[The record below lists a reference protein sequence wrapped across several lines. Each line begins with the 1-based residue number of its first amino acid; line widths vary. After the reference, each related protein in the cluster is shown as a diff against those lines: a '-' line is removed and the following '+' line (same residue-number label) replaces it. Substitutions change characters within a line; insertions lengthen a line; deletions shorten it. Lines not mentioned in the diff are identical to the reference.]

1 MLDDVVLVSLLF
13 NFEQILLIFLEFSD
27 VFFKKLNADWF
38 QLPQNMLTNDDVD

>member
-13 NFEQILLIFLEFSD
+13 NFEQILLIILEFSD

-38 QLPQNMLTNDDVD
+38 